1 MKLKF
6 DSLQMFRGLAV
17 LGVVFYHTANNIN
30 LFVGNMPVWV
40 NWMFSH
46 GFLGVD
52 FFFVLS
58 GFIIMGSHFDDEK
71 SIAALKSYSIKR
83 FIRIFPPY
91 WPVSISLIFAFIVL
105 PSMRHEYH
113 GELSLLSSLLL
124 LPDARPP
131 ALAVAWTLIHELI
144 FYMIFCLYFIS
155 NRVFLIFV
163 TVWVL
168 AISAVAWFI
177 GEGDFSPFLVRLLS
191 PINLEFVL
199 GMGVAYLAREVSTRS
214 ARSWIFFGG
223 TIFALLLLWPFSVEC
238 RILFG
243 FPFSAWVLGAVLLE
257 RQGRV
262 VFPRQMVILGDASY
276 SIYLTH
282 NQLLSLMFK
291 RFARLH
297 GFTSWW
303 LGMLLGV
310 ISCVV
315 IGLLYHMFFEKPLI
329 RIFRKTLT
337 PMRTK

>member
-1 MKLKF
+1 M
-6 DSLQMFRGLAV
+6 
-17 LGVVFYHTANNIN
+17 
-30 LFVGNMPVWV
+30 
-40 NWMFSH
+40 
-46 GFLGVD
+46 D

-223 TIFALLLLWPFSVEC
+223 TIFALLL
-238 RILFG
+238 
-243 FPFSAWVLGAVLLE
+243 GAVLLE